1 MQSIVINHH
10 FLHPN
15 QGVGI
20 YIRDFMVV
28 RKGTLACLHNSG
40 KTTYPAS
47 DLSRSISVYQS
58 VNANTNRMLINHLIL
73 NLLKLFMLINIIIQS
88 TNKPTNWH
96 LHVS

>member
-47 DLSRSISVYQS
+47 DLSRSISTSVYQS
-58 VNANTNRMLINHLIL
+58 VNAYTNMMLINHL
-73 NLLKLFMLINIIIQS
+73 NLLKLLMLINIIIQR
-88 TNKPTNWH
+88 TNKPTEWH
-96 LHVS
+96 LS